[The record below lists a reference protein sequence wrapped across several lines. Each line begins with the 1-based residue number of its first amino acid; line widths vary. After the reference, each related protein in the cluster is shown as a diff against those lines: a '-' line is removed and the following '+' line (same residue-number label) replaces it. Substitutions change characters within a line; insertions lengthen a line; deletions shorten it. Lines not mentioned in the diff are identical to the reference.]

1 MVDAVNAVRGQPR
14 NPLPCSCPPVAPAS
28 QLPQSNLAVSG
39 FSLTFYKR
47 ELPSPPAI
55 AFASPEGQRIFANAL
70 AAGTMQSFFPLI
82 EQFRTQDEPAYCG
95 LASVAMVLNAL
106 SIDPRRPWKGV
117 WRYFHE
123 QMLDCCYPLEK
134 VKLHGITL
142 EQAACLA
149 RCNGATVEVFPHG
162 TCSVAEFRAMV
173 QSACSGGQS
182 GHLVVSYSRKAFKQ
196 TGDGHFSPV
205 GGYEPGEDR
214 VLILDTARFK
224 YPPHWVLLEDLYNA
238 MAAVDSVTGKP
249 RGFMRIALAPRLDSV
264 LFTLDVRGRQDAW
277 RPAFEFLNSAD
288 AIAIKYDP
296 LGMNVDTVSHL
307 AEEVV
312 KAIAVAAPMT
322 AVVEFLAVRTASATG
337 VEQSQTGMCVQN
349 SAVETLLSEIR
360 GTRLY
365 HLVQKWLK
373 NTIDEKIN
381 CTEVALCPEK
391 IAIFILVLPD
401 SVWTTISDGLPEG
414 VMREIQVLVHPKGMG
429 VLSYEIEYLKEQ
441 YNELIMVEQQQ
452 QQAELRS
459 FTGQC

>member
-1 MVDAVNAVRGQPR
+1 MAANVQRTKTCPCAPPPLKESALQEPR
-14 NPLPCSCPPVAPAS
+14 PNRPVVPG
-28 QLPQSNLAVSG
+28 V
-39 FSLTFYKR
+39 SLTFYKR

-55 AFASPEGQRIFANAL
+55 AFASPEGQRIFANAI

-123 QMLDCCYPLEK
+123 QMLDCCYPLDK

-162 TCSVAEFRAMV
+162 KCSVAEFRTMI
-173 QSACSGGQS
+173 QSVCSGIQS
-182 GHLVVSYSRKAFKQ
+182 SNGHLVVSYSRKAFKQ

-205 GGYEPGEDR
+205 GGYDPGEDR

-238 MAAVDSVTGKP
+238 MEATDSVTGKS

-264 LFTLDVRGRQDAW
+264 LFTLDVRVQRSEWEA
-277 RPAFEFLNSAD
+277 AFEYLNSASLEKYNLSD
-288 AIAIKYDP
+288 AGAE
-296 LGMNVDTVSHL
+296 

-312 KAIAVAAPMT
+312 KAVAVAAPVT
-322 AVVEFLAVRTASATG
+322 AVMNFLAVRTSSG
-337 VEQSQTGMCVQN
+337 VQPSQSGMCVQT

-365 HLVQKWLK
+365 SLIQEWFTKRVDTDVDREKMTVYMMLLPEEVWETVSADLPDG
-373 NTIDEKIN
+373 TID
-381 CTEVALCPEK
+381 
-391 IAIFILVLPD
+391 AIKGLV
-401 SVWTTISDGLPEG
+401 S
-414 VMREIQVLVHPKGMG
+414 PKGMS

-441 YNELIMVEQQQ
+441 YHELMTVEKEQR
-452 QQAELRS
+452 QAEAL
-459 FTGQC
+459 GPC